1 MAWQQTHVSER
12 LAETDE
18 GLLAPAAPLAER
30 AYSTLKQWLLAFEL
44 MPGDRLSET
53 DLSAR
58 LSISRTPIRQALQKL
73 QHEGLV
79 DTVPRL
85 GWMVSPLRFDRL
97 DALYEFRT
105 LIETDALRRLCSQP
119 QAMNLLASEF
129 GIWCVAPDL
138 RQIDAP
144 TVGSLDE
151 RFHMALVR
159 AAGNE
164 EILKAHREITE
175 KIRIVRRLDFTQAE
189 RVEATYLEHAEIL
202 EAVACGHADEA
213 QQLMRAHIEQS
224 RRAVREITLEMLYRA
239 RPERRP

>member
-1 MAWQQTHVSER
+1 VARQQAAVNER
-12 LAETDE
+12 LLDTEDS
-18 GLLAPAAPLAER
+18 LLAPGAPLAER
-30 AYSTLKQWLLAFEL
+30 AYSTLKDWLLGFEL

-58 LSISRTPIRQALQKL
+58 LSISRTPVRQALQKL
-73 QHEGLV
+73 QLEGFV

-85 GWMVSPLRFDRL
+85 GWMVAPLRFDRI

-105 LIETDALRRLCSQP
+105 LIETDALARLCTQP
-119 QAMNLLASEF
+119 QARRLLAGEFSVWCSE
-129 GIWCVAPDL
+129 PDL
-138 RQIDAP
+138 RQVDAP

-151 RFHMALVR
+151 RFHMTLVK

-164 EILKAHREITE
+164 EILKTHREITE

-189 RVEATYLEHAEIL
+189 RVDATYREHAAIL
-202 EAVACGHADEA
+202 EAVANGQADEA
-213 QQLMRAHIEQS
+213 QRLMRAHIEQS
-224 RRAVREITLEMLYRA
+224 RQAVREITLEMLYRA